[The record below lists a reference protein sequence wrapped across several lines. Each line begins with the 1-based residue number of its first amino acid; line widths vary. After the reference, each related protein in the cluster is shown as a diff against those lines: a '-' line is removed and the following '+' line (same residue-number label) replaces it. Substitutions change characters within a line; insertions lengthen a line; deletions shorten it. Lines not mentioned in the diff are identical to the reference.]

1 MAFGKG
7 DRVRITG
14 GKAEGV
20 TGTVFWKGQN
30 KYGPGDRYGVRGDDG
45 QTHWVDGGSVE
56 ATKADVPTG
65 HTFDK
70 GDRVA
75 YRVPGG
81 EGTGTV
87 FWVGQSRHGPGQRL
101 GVRADHPDGED
112 DAVWIDG
119 LAARPLDPGEDP
131 GAPEPA
137 SRGRSNPYQGDR
149 GRGAAASGGG
159 WSGGEGADE
168 MPSDYAAPMGM
179 DEMPSAPPM
188 DDASLDQLGEWVPED
203 QEPPAD
209 W

>member
-1 MAFGKG
+1 M
-7 DRVRITG
+7 
-14 GKAEGV
+14 

-30 KYGPGDRYGVRGDDG
+30 KTGPA
-45 QTHWVDGGSVE
+45 TATGS
-56 ATKADVPTG
+56 AAMMDSSGSTAAASRPPRPTSATG

-70 GDRVA
+70 GDRVPF
-75 YRVPGG
+75 VPGG

-87 FWVGQSRHGPGQRL
+87 FWVGQSRARPGAAWRPRRPPRRGGRL
-101 GVRADHPDGED
+101 DL
-112 DAVWIDG
+112 IDG

-131 GAPEPA
+131 ARRSPLP
-137 SRGRSNPYQGDR
+137 RGRSNPYQGATAGAR
-149 GRGAAASGGG
+149 AAASGGG